1 MHGTNEHGPIADLG
15 ADLDAGVARWVA
27 ENWSHEIT
35 LRQWWDRLAS
45 AGLAQPAWPAGL
57 GGRGAH
63 PGEARRIM
71 GALAREGV
79 IGPPAGI
86 GPNMGAPT
94 VLAHGD
100 ADQQARFVRACADGT
115 QSWCQLFSEPGA
127 GSDIASLSTRAVLD
141 GEELVVTGQKVWN
154 SGADTADVG
163 MLIARTNPDVP
174 KHKGITWMLIDMNQP
189 GVEVRPLVQMN
200 GNAEFCEVF
209 LTEARVPVANV
220 VGGMNEGWPV
230 TRTTLGFERMSIGHA
245 APSGMVSVAAGART
259 GLLDRPVGEVLER
272 VRAASAKAQNRFD
285 VMIGWK
291 TMVRLAQETG
301 NSSDR
306 IVRDK
311 VARYYIASQVHRLN
325 NQRTRDNAKSGR
337 PGPEGSIGKLSNA
350 MLAHMSRDISM
361 SILGAEAMLTGT
373 DTVLGGRVQQACL
386 GSHAPSLGGGTNEI
400 QRNIIGERTLGLPR
414 EPADDSDVAFKDLRR
429 S

>member
-1 MHGTNEHGPIADLG
+1 MSKNESIVELG
-15 ADLDAGVARWVA
+15 DDIEAGVAAWLA
-27 ENWSHEIT
+27 ENWSEEIT
-35 LRQWWDRLAS
+35 LRQWWVRLAG
-45 AGLAQPAWPAGL
+45 AGLSQPTWPSGL
-57 GGRGAH
+57 GGRDAS
-63 PGEARRIM
+63 PALARRITT
-71 GALAREGV
+71 ALALAGV

-86 GPNMGAPT
+86 GPSMGAPT

-100 ADQQARFVRACADGT
+100 TEQQARFVRACADGT

-127 GSDIASLSTRAVLD
+127 GSDIASLATRAERD
-141 GEELVVTGQKVWN
+141 GDELIVTGQKVWN

-163 MLIARTNPDVP
+163 MLVARTNIDVP
-174 KHKGITWMLIDMNQP
+174 KHRGISWMLVDMKQP

-209 LTEARVPVANV
+209 LTEARVPIADV
-220 VGGMNEGWPV
+220 VGGIDAGWPV
-230 TRTTLGFERMSIGHA
+230 TRTTLSFERMSIGQT
-245 APSGMVSVAAGART
+245 PPTGLVNVAAGTRT
-259 GLLDRPVGEVLER
+259 GLLDSPVGEVLER
-272 VRAASAKAQNRFD
+272 VRAASARAQNRFD
-285 VMIGWK
+285 VMVGWK
-291 TMVRLAQETG
+291 TMIRLARETG
-301 NSSDR
+301 KAHDR
-306 IVRDK
+306 VVRDK
-311 VARYYIASQVHRLN
+311 VTRYYIASQVHRFN

-361 SILGAEAMLTGT
+361 SILGAEGMITGV

-414 EPADDSDVAFKDLRR
+414 EPSDDAEVAFRDLRR